1 MGIMTESR
9 LVMHSRLPILLQTL
23 IASSLMPSLAFPS
36 SFELRQ
42 AVRWL
47 RHHRL
52 PHYKFVSSCWSAR
65 SSERF
70 KRERLHIEHELAD
83 GFFANL
89 SIGSRSPS
97 PFILR
102 FVPSADVANDSLYL
116 HLYVMPVCQGRRTA
130 KSDIIATYL
139 LEIVLPYQKSQ
150 KFAKFDGS
158 DWRILGRKR

>member
-9 LVMHSRLPILLQTL
+9 LVMHSRLRILLQIL
-23 IASSLMPSLAFPS
+23 IASSLMLSLVFPS

-42 AVRWL
+42 AVRWP

-52 PHYKFVSSCWSAR
+52 PHFEFVSSCWSAQ

-70 KRERLHIEHELAD
+70 QRQGLHIEHELAD

-116 HLYVMPVCQGRRTA
+116 HLYVIPVCQGRSTA
-130 KSDIIATYL
+130 NSDLSATYL
-139 LEIVLPYQKSQ
+139 LKIVLPYQKSQ
-150 KFAKFDGS
+150 ELAKLDGS
-158 DWRILGRKR
+158 DGRILCRKR